1 MKPMTCPPGDPL
13 LRGCLNRRSEAT
25 SLEDMRLIYKAAAS
39 WLAERLAAKTAR
51 REFHDEDVNPKA
63 SAA

>member
-1 MKPMTCPPGDPL
+1 MKTMTCPPGDPL
-13 LRGCLNRRSEAT
+13 LRGCLNRRSQET

-39 WLAERLAAKTAR
+39 WLAERLAAKTAG
-51 REFHDEDVNPKA
+51 REFHDADLPKA